1 MMKLMEEDNFDK
13 QLIPLLEPII
23 VQSLDM
29 IEKIMDSGE
38 NFSRNEVFNLFL
50 DLEENFGE
58 YKHLLSPKI
67 YGRIMDMNYKLSQLD
82 ESYDFIEEV
91 EE

>member
-23 VQSLDM
+23 IQSLDM

-38 NFSRNEVFNLFL
+38 NFSRNEVSNLFL
-50 DLEENFGE
+50 DLEDNFGE

-67 YGRIMDMNYKLSQLD
+67 YGRIMDVNYKLSGFD
-82 ESYDFIEEV
+82 KVYDPQEEIEE
-91 EE
+91 

>member
-1 MMKLMEEDNFDK
+1 MEEDNFDK

-23 VQSLDM
+23 IQSLDM

-38 NFSRNEVFNLFL
+38 NFSRNEVSSLFL

-58 YKHLLSPKI
+58 YKHLLSPEI
-67 YGRIMDMNYKLSQLD
+67 YGRIMNINYKLSQLD

>member
-1 MMKLMEEDNFDK
+1 MENDDFDK
-13 QLIPLLEPII
+13 QLIPMLEPII
-23 VQSLDM
+23 AQSLDM

-38 NFSRNEVFNLFL
+38 NFDRDEVSSLVL

-67 YGRIMDMNYKLSQLD
+67 YGRIMELNYKLSQLD
-82 ESYDFIEEV
+82 EDYDFIEEV

>member
-1 MMKLMEEDNFDK
+1 MKLIEEDNFDK

-23 VQSLDM
+23 AQSLDM
-29 IEKIMDSGE
+29 MEKIIDSGE
-38 NFSRNEVFNLFL
+38 NFSRDEVSSLFL

-67 YGRIMDMNYKLSQLD
+67 YGRIMNINYRLSQLD
-82 ESYDFIEEV
+82 EGYDFIEEV

>member
-1 MMKLMEEDNFDK
+1 MTKEIDFDK

-23 VQSLDM
+23 AQSLNM

-38 NFSRNEVFNLFL
+38 NFDRDEVSSLLL
-50 DLEENFGE
+50 DLEDNFGE

-67 YGRIMDMNYKLSQLD
+67 YGRIMDVNYKLLSFDKVCDSQ
-82 ESYDFIEEV
+82 EEIEE
-91 EE
+91 

>member
-1 MMKLMEEDNFDK
+1 MMNIMEEDNFDK

-23 VQSLDM
+23 AQSLDM
-29 IEKIMDSGE
+29 IEKIMTSGE
-38 NFSRNEVFNLFL
+38 DFSRDEVSSLIL

-67 YGRIMDMNYKLSQLD
+67 YGRIMDMNYKLSEFD
-82 ESYDFIEEV
+82 KIYDPQQVIDK
-91 EE
+91 

>member
-1 MMKLMEEDNFDK
+1 MKEEIDFDK

-23 VQSLDM
+23 AQSLDM
-29 IEKIMDSGE
+29 IEKIMNSGE
-38 NFSRNEVFNLFL
+38 DFDKDEVSVLLL

-67 YGRIMDMNYKLSQLD
+67 YGRIMDVNYKLSGFD
-82 ESYDFIEEV
+82 KVYDPQEEIEE
-91 EE
+91 

>member
-1 MMKLMEEDNFDK
+1 MILMEEDNFDK

-38 NFSRNEVFNLFL
+38 NFSRNEVSNLFL
-50 DLEENFGE
+50 NLEENFGE

-82 ESYDFIEEV
+82 EGYDFIEEV

>member
-1 MMKLMEEDNFDK
+1 MKEIDFDK

-23 VQSLDM
+23 AQSLDM
-29 IEKIMDSGE
+29 IEKIMASGE
-38 NFSRNEVFNLFL
+38 DFSRDEVSSLIL

-67 YGRIMDMNYKLSQLD
+67 YGRIMDMNYKLSEFD
-82 ESYDFIEEV
+82 KIYDPQQVIDK
-91 EE
+91 

>member
-1 MMKLMEEDNFDK
+1 MKEEIDFDK

-23 VQSLDM
+23 AQSLDM

-38 NFSRNEVFNLFL
+38 DFNRDEVSSLIL

-67 YGRIMDMNYKLSQLD
+67 YGRIMDMNYKLSGFD
-82 ESYDFIEEV
+82 KVYDSQEEIK
-91 EE
+91 E

>member
-1 MMKLMEEDNFDK
+1 MEEIDFDK

-23 VQSLDM
+23 AQSLDM

-38 NFSRNEVFNLFL
+38 DFPRDEVSSLIL

-67 YGRIMDMNYKLSQLD
+67 YGRIVDMNYKLSEFD
-82 ESYDFIEEV
+82 KVYDSQEEIK
-91 EE
+91 E

>member
-1 MMKLMEEDNFDK
+1 MMKLIEEDNFDK

-29 IEKIMDSGE
+29 IEQIMNSGE
-38 NFSRNEVFNLFL
+38 DFSRDEVYNLFL

-67 YGRIMDMNYKLSQLD
+67 YGRIMDINYRLSQLD
-82 ESYDFIEEV
+82 EGYDFIEEV

>member
-1 MMKLMEEDNFDK
+1 MMEEIDFDK

-23 VQSLDM
+23 AQSLDM

-38 NFSRNEVFNLFL
+38 DFSKDEVSKLIL

-67 YGRIMDMNYKLSQLD
+67 YGRIMDVNYKLSGFD
-82 ESYDFIEEV
+82 KVYDQQEEIK
-91 EE
+91 E

>member
-23 VQSLDM
+23 IQSLDM

-38 NFSRNEVFNLFL
+38 NFSRNEVSNLFL

-67 YGRIMDMNYKLSQLD
+67 YGRIMNINYKLSQLD

>member
-1 MMKLMEEDNFDK
+1 MEEIDFDK

-23 VQSLDM
+23 AQSLDM
-29 IEKIMDSGE
+29 MEKIIDSGE
-38 NFSRNEVFNLFL
+38 NFSRDEVSSLIL

-67 YGRIMDMNYKLSQLD
+67 YGRIVDMNYKLSEFDKVYVSQ
-82 ESYDFIEEV
+82 EEIK
-91 EE
+91 E

>member
-1 MMKLMEEDNFDK
+1 MKLMEEDNFDK

-38 NFSRNEVFNLFL
+38 NFSRNEVSNLFL

>member
-38 NFSRNEVFNLFL
+38 NFSRNEVSNLFL

-67 YGRIMDMNYKLSQLD
+67 YGRIMNINYKLSQLD

>member
-1 MMKLMEEDNFDK
+1 MLEEIDFDK

-23 VQSLDM
+23 AQSLDM
-29 IEKIMDSGE
+29 IEKIMASGE
-38 NFSRNEVFNLFL
+38 DFSRDEVSNLIL

-67 YGRIMDMNYKLSQLD
+67 YGRIMDMNYKLLGFDKVCDSK
-82 ESYDFIEEV
+82 EKIKE
-91 EE
+91 

>member
-1 MMKLMEEDNFDK
+1 MKEEIDFDK

-23 VQSLDM
+23 AQSLDM

-38 NFSRNEVFNLFL
+38 DFDRDEVSSLIL

-67 YGRIMDMNYKLSQLD
+67 YGRIMDMNYKLSGFNKV
-82 ESYDFIEEV
+82 YDPQEEIKK
-91 EE
+91 

>member
-1 MMKLMEEDNFDK
+1 MEEIEFDK

-23 VQSLDM
+23 AQSLDM
-29 IEKIMDSGE
+29 IERIMGSGE
-38 NFSRNEVFNLFL
+38 NFSRDEVSSLIL

-67 YGRIMDMNYKLSQLD
+67 YGRIMDMNYKLSGFD
-82 ESYDFIEEV
+82 KVYDSQEGIEK
-91 EE
+91 

>member
-1 MMKLMEEDNFDK
+1 MTKEIDFDK

-23 VQSLDM
+23 AQSLNM

-38 NFSRNEVFNLFL
+38 DFDRDEVSNLLL
-50 DLEENFGE
+50 DLEDNFGE

-67 YGRIMDMNYKLSQLD
+67 YGRIMDVNYKLSD
-82 ESYDFIEEV
+82 IGKVYDPQEKIEK
-91 EE
+91 

>member
-1 MMKLMEEDNFDK
+1 MMEEIDFDK

-29 IEKIMDSGE
+29 IEKIMESGE
-38 NFSRNEVFNLFL
+38 DFSRDEVSSLIL
-50 DLEENFGE
+50 DLENNFGE

-67 YGRIMDMNYKLSQLD
+67 YGRIMEINYRLSGFD
-82 ESYDFIEEV
+82 KIYDPQEETQ
-91 EE
+91 E

>member
-1 MMKLMEEDNFDK
+1 MMKLIEEDNFDK

-29 IEKIMDSGE
+29 IEQIMNSGE
-38 NFSRNEVFNLFL
+38 DFSRDEVYNLFL

-67 YGRIMDMNYKLSQLD
+67 YGRIMDINYKLSQLD
-82 ESYDFIEEV
+82 EGYDFIEEV

>member
-1 MMKLMEEDNFDK
+1 MMEEIDFDK

-23 VQSLDM
+23 AQSLDM
-29 IEKIMDSGE
+29 IEKIMASGE
-38 NFSRNEVFNLFL
+38 DFSRDEVSSLIL

-67 YGRIMDMNYKLSQLD
+67 YGRIMDMNYKLSGFD
-82 ESYDFIEEV
+82 KVYDSQEEIK
-91 EE
+91 E

>member
-1 MMKLMEEDNFDK
+1 MKEEIDFDK

-23 VQSLDM
+23 AQSLDM

-38 NFSRNEVFNLFL
+38 DFNRDEVSSLIL

-67 YGRIMDMNYKLSQLD
+67 YGRIMDMNYKLSGFNKV
-82 ESYDFIEEV
+82 YDPQEEIKK
-91 EE
+91 

>member
-1 MMKLMEEDNFDK
+1 MKEINFDK

-23 VQSLDM
+23 AQSLDM
-29 IEKIMDSGE
+29 IEKIMASGE
-38 NFSRNEVFNLFL
+38 DFSRDEVSSLIL

-67 YGRIMDMNYKLSQLD
+67 YGRIMDMNYKLSEFD
-82 ESYDFIEEV
+82 KIMIHNK
-91 EE
+91 

>member
-1 MMKLMEEDNFDK
+1 MMKLIEEDNFDK

-23 VQSLDM
+23 AQSLDM
-29 IEKIMDSGE
+29 MEKIIDSGE
-38 NFSRNEVFNLFL
+38 NFSRDEVSSLFL

-67 YGRIMDMNYKLSQLD
+67 YGRIMNINYRLSQLD
-82 ESYDFIEEV
+82 EGYDFIEEV